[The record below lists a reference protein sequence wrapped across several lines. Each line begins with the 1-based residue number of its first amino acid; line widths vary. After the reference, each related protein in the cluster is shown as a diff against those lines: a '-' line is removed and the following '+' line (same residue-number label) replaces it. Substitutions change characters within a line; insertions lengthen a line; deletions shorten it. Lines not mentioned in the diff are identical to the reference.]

1 MIDNRDS
8 LAKLVC
14 LFHVM
19 RRQKNRLTF
28 SVEFAQQI
36 PHRAA
41 RLRIEPG
48 GRLVEEQ
55 NRRIVHQRAPDLQSL
70 NHAAGKTIDLFI
82 GPIDQLEPFEQS
94 SCSRLA
100 LLLRHAEIFGV
111 EQKDLTRR
119 QAAIKVVDLR
129 HDADASLDRH
139 RVLRHF
145 KAFNSRRAAGRQN
158 TRRQHANRRGLAGAV
173 RTEQTKKL
181 AARDFK

>member
-1 MIDNRDS
+1 
-8 LAKLVC
+8 
-14 LFHVM
+14 M

-82 GPIDQLEPFEQS
+82 GPIDQPEPFEQLS
-94 SCSRLA
+94 SSPLP
-100 LLLRHAEIFGV
+100 LLLPHPQTFTA
-111 EQKDLTRR
+111 EQKDL
-119 QAAIKVVDLR
+119 
-129 HDADASLDRH
+129 
-139 RVLRHF
+139 
-145 KAFNSRRAAGRQN
+145 
-158 TRRQHANRRGLAGAV
+158 
-173 RTEQTKKL
+173 
-181 AARDFK
+181 